1 MKTNQNRPITIELL
15 DDTIVI
21 AREAGKHIME
31 VYETDFAVHRKEDQ
45 SPLTKADLIAH
56 QTIIDGLLKLSPEV
70 PVLSEESPL
79 IPFAKRSLWTRYWLV
94 DPLDGT
100 REFVKRN
107 GEFTVNLALIEAHRP
122 ILGVVVA
129 PVTGVCYFA
138 AQGIGAYK
146 QELGLKAGRIQ
157 TRTLSDGPIT
167 VAGSRSHGNAVT
179 RAFIAR
185 LGDTEV
191 IGIGSSL
198 KSCLVAE
205 GRADIYPR
213 FGPTSEWDTAA
224 AQCVVEE
231 AGGRVTD
238 TSLQPLVY
246 NTRESLNNPAFLAYG
261 DASKDWTEYMVKT

>member
-1 MKTNQNRPITIELL
+1 MKPNHSRLITGEFL
-15 DDTIVI
+15 DNTIAI
-21 AREAGKHIME
+21 AREAGKRILD

-45 SPLTKADLIAH
+45 SPLTKADLVAH
-56 QTIIDGLLKLSPEV
+56 QTIVDGLSKLTPEI
-70 PVLSEESPL
+70 PILSEESPI
-79 IPFAKRSLWTRYWLV
+79 IPFAKRSLWTHYWLV

-107 GEFTVNLALIEAHRP
+107 DEFTVNVALIEEHRP
-122 ILGVVVA
+122 ILGVVVV

-138 AQGIGAYK
+138 AKDLGAYK
-146 QELGLKAGRIQ
+146 VEPDRKAVRIH
-157 TRTLSDGPIT
+157 TRTLPDGTIT
-167 VAGSRSHGNAVT
+167 VAGSRSHGNAAT
-179 RAFIAR
+179 RAFIER
-185 LGDTEV
+185 LGNTEV

-198 KSCLVAE
+198 KSCLIAE

-246 NTRESLNNPAFLAYG
+246 NTRESLDNPAFLAFG
-261 DASKDWTEYMVKT
+261 DASQDWRKYIARA

>member
-1 MKTNQNRPITIELL
+1 MKSSHKRPVTRELL
-15 DDTIVI
+15 DHAIVI

-31 VYETDFAVHRKEDQ
+31 VYETNFSVHRKEDQ

-56 QTIIDGLLKLSPEV
+56 QTIIDGLSKLCPGV
-70 PVLSEESPL
+70 PVLSEESPP

-107 GEFTVNLALIEAHRP
+107 DEFTVNLALIEQHRP
-122 ILGVVVA
+122 VIGVVVA
-129 PVTGVCYFA
+129 PVTGACYFA
-138 AQGIGAYK
+138 AKDIGAYK
-146 QELGLKAGRIQ
+146 QEPGREARRI
-157 TRTLSDGPIT
+157 RARALPDGPIT
-167 VAGSRSHGNAVT
+167 VAGSRSHGNSAT
-179 RAFIAR
+179 RAFIER

-198 KSCLVAE
+198 KSCLIAE

-238 TSLQPLVY
+238 TSLRPLMY
-246 NTRESLNNPAFLAYG
+246 NTRESLTNPAFLAYG
-261 DASKDWTEYMVKT
+261 DASQDWREYIAEN